1 MVAQDEKNEL
11 ERVLATDPDVLA
23 ELTELEIQMEDYF
36 LVNAVP
42 PPPGIKAAIEQRINK
57 TDIQKREPGEHS
69 RFNRTIPEPESA
81 KPGYVNVEFSDTH
94 IRVHKNWR
102 TAFVA
107 IFILSKIFLTLGL
120 YFYFKSN
127 SQEQEITRLKT
138 TIQQT
143 APLPRSQTP

>member
-1 MVAQDEKNEL
+1 MVSKEEKQEL

-57 TDIQKREPGEHS
+57 TDIQKRNPDEHS
-69 RFNRTIPEPESA
+69 RFNQTIPEPEPA

-107 IFILSKIFLTLGL
+107 IFILSKIFLILGL

-127 SQEQEITRLKT
+127 SQEQEIVRLKAGL
-138 TIQQT
+138 QQT
-143 APLPRSQTP
+143 ATLPQGRTP